1 MWIIFS
7 TFPIEGR
14 LLDYEKKVSQEHGV
28 NLIVKW
34 LGVGEAVAVKAC
46 KKEFGA
52 YISYT
57 ILQELYEELHKWRC
71 HIEGLVA
78 GDVKFNNHNIIFP
91 INDLLQKE
99 KRQGL

>member
-57 ILQELYEELHKWRC
+57 ILQELYEEHLIIATQMEVPHRGTSCRRC
-71 HIEGLVA
+71 KI
-78 GDVKFNNHNIIFP
+78 
-91 INDLLQKE
+91 
-99 KRQGL
+99 